1 MQKKKN
7 FYWFLSY
14 FYIYIYTYLTAGVV
28 ISLSILLSRFS
39 LIRLSNVIS
48 VYKKQT
54 LLKVLTNDST
64 ELSFKRGDK
73 LS

>member
-1 MQKKKN
+1 MQTKKN